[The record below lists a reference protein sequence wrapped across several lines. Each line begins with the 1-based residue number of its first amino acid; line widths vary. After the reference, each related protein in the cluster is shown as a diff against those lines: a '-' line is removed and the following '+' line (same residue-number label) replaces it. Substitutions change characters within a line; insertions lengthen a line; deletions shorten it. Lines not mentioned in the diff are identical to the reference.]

1 MSVLYFSEYKP
12 ISDSVREISLQE
24 HALGR
29 ALLFRGL
36 RELYHLDLD
45 PADEASLIDTDPNGK
60 PLLKDHP
67 DICLNITHCSGLA
80 ACAFGS
86 SPVGV
91 DAELQGYFPEV
102 LIGRAL
108 ADSEKD
114 ILRSCGPDSSLRQE
128 CFWRFWTL
136 KEAYVKR
143 SGIGVD
149 SDLKAFSFVFDP
161 FIVPD
166 IGVPVKVKC
175 SDPEVSCF
183 QLFLKSGHIVSLCTG
198 HADDGSLLVF
208 DIIENIDLCQGI
220 YDNNNGEDYP
230 HR

>member
-1 MSVLYFSEYKP
+1 MSVLYLSEYVP
-12 ISDSVREISLQE
+12 VSDSVREVSEQE

-36 RELYHLDLD
+36 SELYQLNFD
-45 PADEASLIDTDPNGK
+45 PADEALIIAADKNGK
-60 PLLKDHP
+60 PYLRYHP
-67 DICLNITHCSGLA
+67 EICFNITHCSGLV
-80 ACAFGS
+80 ACAFHDA
-86 SPVGV
+86 PVGI
-91 DAELQGYFPEV
+91 DAELPGYFAEV

-108 ADSEKD
+108 SGSEKSLLMSCNHD
-114 ILRSCGPDSSLRQE
+114 EDLRRE
-128 CFWRFWTL
+128 CFWRLWTL

-149 SDLKAFSFVFDP
+149 TDLKAFSFAFDA
-161 FIVPD
+161 FSTPD
-166 IGVPVKVKC
+166 VGKPVKVAC
-175 SDPEVSCF
+175 SDPSVSCF

-198 HADDGSLLVF
+198 RAKDESLLVF

-220 YDNNNGEDYP
+220 YDNNNSEDYP